1 MGENESTCPRVWN
14 PKSHTRT
21 IFIEVARS
29 YGESRQCKVG
39 LQTVINVTY
48 SNRLRSRILLGISPK
63 ELSTSSRQKLESTL
77 ANSMNSWR
85 RFIEFG
91 RIRKPQADDKFLFT
105 PVYLS
110 FFIFFIRGSYT
121 RILLGAFNSLCNT
134 VGCLCGLSICSP
146 KFMQPRWL
154 STTVSRV
161 QIEVFYRKL
170 LSG

>member
-63 ELSTSSRQKLESTL
+63 ELSTSSRQSWKVHWQTQWIREEDSSNSAALENPRQMI
-77 ANSMNSWR
+77 NSCLHQFIF
-85 RFIEFG
+85 RFLS
-91 RIRKPQADDKFLFT
+91 FLFEEAT
-105 PVYLS
+105 RAFCSVRLTHCVTQWGVYVAWVFVVRS
-110 FFIFFIRGSYT
+110 S
-121 RILLGAFNSLCNT
+121 
-134 VGCLCGLSICSP
+134 CSQSDCRP
-146 KFMQPRWL
+146 PCPEFR
-154 STTVSRV
+154 
-161 QIEVFYRKL
+161 
-170 LSG
+170 